1 MNSIIVMVILIPV
14 IVFVVDYAILVL
26 VADTDSKRNET
37 DNSQERH
44 DQ

>member
-14 IVFVVDYAILVL
+14 IVFAVDYAILVL
-26 VADTDSKRNET
+26 IADTDSKRNET
-37 DNSQERH
+37 DNIQERH

>member
-26 VADTDSKRNET
+26 IADTDSKRNET